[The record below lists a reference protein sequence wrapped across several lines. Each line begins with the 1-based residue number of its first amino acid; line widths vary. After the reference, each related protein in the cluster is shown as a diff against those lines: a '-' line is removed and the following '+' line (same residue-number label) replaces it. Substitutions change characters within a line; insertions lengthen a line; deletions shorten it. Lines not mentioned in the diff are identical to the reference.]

1 MSNIDH
7 MTLLPNS
14 IYKTGPESV
23 NYKLWTLFADQ
34 MDELDTVFSDLAL
47 LADYPS
53 QEGVLLDLAGKIL
66 RENRQ
71 GRSDQEY
78 IKFLY
83 IALKKYLSSG
93 SIPYLN
99 EICSLL
105 LGDDFRFIRD
115 LNFGTGENDLMLDG
129 SWYLDDS
136 TYLSGDEGNPDITW
150 LDGSWYLDGSNYLSG
165 DIYQPRLFEVVV
177 NAGIDA
183 SLMATLTILIKSCR
197 GAGIKALIREL
208 EA

>member
-1 MSNIDH
+1 MSNIEH
-7 MTLLPNS
+7 ITLLPNS
-14 IYKTGPESV
+14 IYEIGAGSV
-23 NYKLWTLFADQ
+23 NYKLWKLFSDQ
-34 MDELDTVFSDLAL
+34 MDELDAVFSDLSL
-47 LADYPS
+47 LADYTT
-53 QEGVLLDLAGKIL
+53 QEGVLLDLIGKIL

-93 SIPYLN
+93 SIPDLN
-99 EICSLL
+99 EICRLV

-183 SLMATLTILIKSCR
+183 SLMSTLTVLITSCR

>member
-1 MSNIDH
+1 MSNIDYIS
-7 MTLLPNS
+7 LLPNS
-14 IYKTGPESV
+14 IYNIDSGSA
-23 NYKLWTLFADQ
+23 NYTLWKLFADQ
-34 MDELDTVFSDLAL
+34 MDEIDAVFSDLSL

-53 QEGVLLDLAGKIL
+53 QEGVLLDLIGKIL
-66 RENRQ
+66 RETRQ

-78 IKFLY
+78 VRFLY

-93 SIPYLN
+93 SIPDLN
-99 EICSLL
+99 EICNLL
-105 LGDDFRFIRD
+105 LGEDFRYIRD

-183 SLMATLTILIKSCR
+183 SLISTLTVLITSCR